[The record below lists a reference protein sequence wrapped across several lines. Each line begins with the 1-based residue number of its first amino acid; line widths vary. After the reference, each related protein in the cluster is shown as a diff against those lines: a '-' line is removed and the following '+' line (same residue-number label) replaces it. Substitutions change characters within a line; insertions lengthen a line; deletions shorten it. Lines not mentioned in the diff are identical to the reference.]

1 MSTDVT
7 AKTPAPAPPGK
18 SGGTAGDGLLQLIM
32 DGMRRNMRQYGML
45 IALGLIVVLFAVWT
59 DGDLLLPRNVSN
71 LVLQN
76 SYILILAIG
85 MMLVI
90 IAGHI
95 DLSVGSLTAFIGSMA
110 AVFMVRND
118 LPWPVAVILCLAM
131 GALAGAAQGFFI
143 AYGGIPSFIVTLAG
157 MLIFRGLTEIF
168 LEGQTLGPFPEGLQ
182 KVANGFLPEVGP
194 NTNYHNL
201 TLLLGFAMI
210 AFVVFQEFRDR
221 RRQQEFS
228 LDVPPFNLFLLKL
241 VALGAAILTLTMLLA
256 SYKGAPI
263 VLLILGV
270 LLVGFGY
277 VMRNAIIGRHIYA
290 IGGNLPAAKLSGVKD
305 KKVTFLVFLN
315 MGMLAALAGLVF
327 AARFN
332 AASPKAGLN
341 FELEAIAASFIG
353 GASMS
358 GGVGTVLGAIIG
370 GLVLGVLNNGM
381 NLVGI
386 GTDWQQVIKGLVLL
400 AAVGFDV
407 WNKRKVG
414 SYDRA
419 GPRQTGGARFFPSS
433 SQQFSHY

>member
-18 SGGTAGDGLLQLIM
+18 SGPAAGEGLLQLIL

-45 IALGLIVVLFAVWT
+45 FALGLIVVLFAVWT

-85 MMLVI
+85 MMLII

-95 DLSVGSLTAFIGSMA
+95 DLSVGSLTAFVGAIG
-110 AVFMVRND
+110 AVLMVNHD
-118 LPWPVAVILCLAM
+118 ISWPLALVLCLAI
-131 GALAGAAQGFFI
+131 GAAAGAAQGFLI
-143 AYGGIPSFIVTLAG
+143 AYLGIPSFIVTLAG
-157 MLIFRGLTEIF
+157 MLTFRGLTEIF
-168 LEGQTLGPFPEGLQ
+168 LKGQTIGPFPEGLQ
-182 KVANGFLPEVGP
+182 KVANSFLPAVGP

-201 TLLLGFAMI
+201 TLLLGIALI
-210 AFVVFQEFRDR
+210 AFVVFQEVRDR
-221 RRQQEFS
+221 KRQQEFS
-228 LDVPPFNLFLLKL
+228 LGVLPRNLFLLKL
-241 VALGAAILTLTMLLA
+241 VALIAAVLTVTMLLA
-256 SYKGAPI
+256 SYKGAPV

-270 LLVGFGY
+270 LVAGFGY
-277 VMRNAIIGRHIYA
+277 LMRNAVIGRHIYA

-386 GTDWQQVIKGLVLL
+386 GSDWQQVIKGLVLL

-414 SYDRA
+414 S
-419 GPRQTGGARFFPSS
+419 
-433 SQQFSHY
+433 

>member
-7 AKTPAPAPPGK
+7 AKTPAPAPGK
-18 SGGTAGDGLLQLIM
+18 SGGGAAGGGLLQLVLN
-32 DGMRRNMRQYGML
+32 GLRSNMRQYGML
-45 IALGLIVVLFAVWT
+45 IALGLIVALFAVWT

-76 SYILILAIG
+76 SYVLILAIG

-95 DLSVGSLTAFIGSMA
+95 DLSVGSLTAFVGAFA
-110 AVFMVRND
+110 AVLTVQHD
-118 LPWPVAVILCLAM
+118 VAWPVAVVLCLLV
-131 GALAGAAQGFFI
+131 GAVAGSVQGFFI
-143 AYGGIPSFIVTLAG
+143 AYLGIPSFIVTLAG
-157 MLIFRGLTEIF
+157 MLIFRGMTEIL
-168 LEGQTLGPFPEGLQ
+168 LEGQTLGPFPDGLQ
-182 KVANGFLPEVGP
+182 KIGNGFLPETGP
-194 NTNYHNL
+194 ETNYHNL
-201 TLLLGFAMI
+201 TLLLGLALIVFA
-210 AFVVFQEFRDR
+210 VFQEVRDR
-221 RRQQEFS
+221 RRQKEFS
-228 LDVPPFNLFLLKL
+228 LDVVPRNLFLLKL
-241 VALGAAILTLTMLLA
+241 VLIVAAILVVTMLLA

-270 LLVGFGY
+270 LVVGYGY
-277 VMRNAIIGRHIYA
+277 VMRNAVFGRHIYA
-290 IGGNLPAAKLSGVKD
+290 IGGNLPAAKLSGVRD

-315 MGMLAALAGLVF
+315 MGALAALAGLAI
-327 AARFN
+327 AARLN

-341 FELEAIAASFIG
+341 YELEAIASAFIG

-381 NLVGI
+381 NLLSVGS
-386 GTDWQQVIKGLVLL
+386 DWQQVIKGLALL

-414 SYDRA
+414 S
-419 GPRQTGGARFFPSS
+419 
-433 SQQFSHY
+433 

>member
-1 MSTDVT
+1 MSTDLT
-7 AKTPAPAPPGK
+7 AKTPAPAPPGSK
-18 SGGTAGDGLLQLIM
+18 GPASGGGLLQLM
-32 DGMRRNMRQYGML
+32 LDGMRRNMRQYGML
-45 IALGLIVVLFAVWT
+45 MALGLIVVLFAVWS

-95 DLSVGSLTAFIGSMA
+95 DLSVGSLTAFVGATA
-110 AVFMVRND
+110 AVLMVRND
-118 LPWPVAVILCLAM
+118 LPWPVAVILCLAI
-131 GALAGAAQGFFI
+131 GAAAGSVQGFFI
-143 AYGGIPSFIVTLAG
+143 AYLGIPSFIVTLAG
-157 MLIFRGLTEIF
+157 MLLFRGLTEIF
-168 LEGQTLGPFPEGLQ
+168 LKGQTLGPFPKDLQ
-182 KVANGFLPEVGP
+182 KIANGFLPEVGP

-201 TLLLGFAMI
+201 TLLLGFALI
-210 AFVVFQEFRDR
+210 AFVVYQEVRDR
-221 RRQQEFS
+221 KRQQEFS
-228 LDVPPFNLFLLKL
+228 LDVPPAKLFLLKL
-241 VALGAAILTLTMLLA
+241 VALVAAILVVTLLLA

-270 LLVGFGY
+270 LVVGFGY
-277 VMRNAIIGRHIYA
+277 LMRNAIIGRHIYA

-386 GTDWQQVIKGLVLL
+386 GTDWQQVIKGAVLL

-407 WNKRKVG
+407 WNKRRVG
-414 SYDRA
+414 S
-419 GPRQTGGARFFPSS
+419 
-433 SQQFSHY
+433 

>member
-7 AKTPAPAPPGK
+7 AKSPAPAPAGK
-18 SGGTAGDGLLQLIM
+18 GGPAGGDGLLQLM
-32 DGMRRNMRQYGML
+32 LDGMRRNMRQYGML
-45 IALGLIVVLFAVWT
+45 FALGLIVVLFAVWT
-59 DGDLLLPRNVSN
+59 GGDLLLPRNVSN

-95 DLSVGSLTAFIGSMA
+95 DLSVGSLTAFVGSMA
-110 AVFMVRND
+110 AVFMVKHD

-131 GALAGAAQGFFI
+131 GALAGAVQGFFI

-194 NTNYHNL
+194 ETNYHNL
-201 TLLLGFAMI
+201 TLLLGFALI
-210 AFVVFQEFRDR
+210 AFVLYQEWRDR
-221 RRQQEFS
+221 KRQQEFA
-228 LDVPPFNLFLLKL
+228 LDVLPVKLWALKL
-241 VALGAAILTLTMLLA
+241 VALVAAVLVVTLLLA

-263 VLLILGV
+263 VLLVLGV

-414 SYDRA
+414 S
-419 GPRQTGGARFFPSS
+419 
-433 SQQFSHY
+433 

>member
-18 SGGTAGDGLLQLIM
+18 EGSASGGGLLALM
-32 DGMRRNMRQYGML
+32 LDGMRRNMRQYGML
-45 IALGLIVVLFAVWT
+45 MALGLIVVLFAVWS

-95 DLSVGSLTAFIGSMA
+95 DLSVGSLTAFVGATA
-110 AVFMVRND
+110 AVLMVNHD
-118 LPWPVAVILCLAM
+118 LAWPLAVILCLAI
-131 GALAGAAQGFFI
+131 GAAAGAVQGFFI
-143 AYGGIPSFIVTLAG
+143 AYLGIPSFIVTLAG
-157 MLIFRGLTEIF
+157 MLLFRGLTEIF
-168 LEGQTLGPFPEGLQ
+168 LKGQTLGPFPKDLQ
-182 KVANGFLPEVGP
+182 KIANGFLPEVGP

-201 TLLLGFAMI
+201 TLLLGIALI
-210 AFVVFQEFRDR
+210 AFVVYQEVRDR
-221 RRQQEFS
+221 KRQQEFS
-228 LDVPPFNLFLLKL
+228 LDVPPVKLFLLKL
-241 VALGAAILTLTMLLA
+241 VALVAAILVVTLLLA

-270 LLVGFGY
+270 LVVGFGY
-277 VMRNAIIGRHIYA
+277 LMRNAIIGRHIYA

-407 WNKRKVG
+407 WNKRRVG
-414 SYDRA
+414 S
-419 GPRQTGGARFFPSS
+419 
-433 SQQFSHY
+433 

>member
-1 MSTDVT
+1 MSTDV
-7 AKTPAPAPPGK
+7 KDRTPAPSAPPG
-18 SGGTAGDGLLQLIM
+18 GGASSGDGLLRLVL
-32 DGMRRNMRQYGML
+32 DGIRSNMRQYGML
-45 IALGLIVVLFAVWT
+45 MALGLIVVLFAVWS

-95 DLSVGSLTAFIGSMA
+95 DLSVGSLTAFIGAMA
-110 AVFMVRND
+110 AVLMVEHQMS
-118 LPWPVAVILCLAM
+118 WPLAVVLCLAI
-131 GALAGAAQGFFI
+131 GAVAGAVQGFFI
-143 AYGGIPSFIVTLAG
+143 AYLGIPSFIVTLAG
-157 MLIFRGLTEIF
+157 MLLFRGLTEIV
-168 LEGQTLGPFPEGLQ
+168 LKGQTLGPFPKGLQ

-201 TLLLGFAMI
+201 TLLLGI
-210 AFVVFQEFRDR
+210 ALIVFVVLQEFRDR
-221 RRQQEFS
+221 RRQQEFA
-228 LDVPPFNLFLLKL
+228 LDVPPLKLFLLKL
-241 VALGAAILTLTMLLA
+241 VALVAAVLVVTLLLA
-256 SYKGAPI
+256 SYKGAPV

-270 LLVGFGY
+270 LVVGFGY

-414 SYDRA
+414 S
-419 GPRQTGGARFFPSS
+419 
-433 SQQFSHY
+433 

>member
-18 SGGTAGDGLLQLIM
+18 SGSASGENLLQLM
-32 DGMRRNMRQYGML
+32 LDGLRRNMRQYGML
-45 IALGLIVVLFAVWT
+45 IALGLIVALFAVWT

-76 SYILILAIG
+76 SYVLILAIG

-95 DLSVGSLTAFIGSMA
+95 DLSVGSVTAFVGAFA
-110 AVFMVRND
+110 AVLTVQHD
-118 LPWPVAVILCLAM
+118 VAWPLAVVLCLVV
-131 GALAGAAQGFFI
+131 GAGAGAAQGFLI
-143 AYGGIPSFIVTLAG
+143 AYLGIPSFIVTLAG
-157 MLIFRGLTEIF
+157 MLVFRGFTEIL
-168 LEGQTLGPFPEGLQ
+168 LEGQTLGPFPSGLQ
-182 KVANGFLPEVGP
+182 KIGNGFLPETGP
-194 NTNYHNL
+194 ETNYHNI
-201 TLLLGFAMI
+201 TLLLGLALI
-210 AFVVFQEFRDR
+210 VFVVVQEVRDR
-221 RRQQEFS
+221 KRQQEFS
-228 LDVPPFNLFLLKL
+228 LDVLPRNIFLLKL
-241 VALGAAILTLTMLLA
+241 VSIVAAILVVTMLLA

-263 VLLILGV
+263 VLLILGG
-270 LLVGFGY
+270 LVVGY
-277 VMRNAIIGRHIYA
+277 GYLMRNSIFGRHIYA

-315 MGMLAALAGLVF
+315 MGALAALAGLAI
-327 AARFN
+327 AARLN

-341 FELEAIAASFIG
+341 YELEAIASAFIG

-381 NLVGI
+381 NLLSVGS
-386 GTDWQQVIKGLVLL
+386 DWQQVIKGLALL

-407 WNKRKVG
+407 WNKRKSG
-414 SYDRA
+414 S
-419 GPRQTGGARFFPSS
+419 
-433 SQQFSHY
+433 

>member
-7 AKTPAPAPPGK
+7 AKTPAPAPTGK
-18 SGGTAGDGLLQLIM
+18 GGEGTGLLQLM
-32 DGMRRNMRQYGML
+32 TDGMRRNMRQYGML
-45 IALGLIVVLFAVWT
+45 FALGLIVVLFAVWT

-95 DLSVGSLTAFIGSMA
+95 DLSVGSLTAFVGSMA
-110 AVFMVRND
+110 AVFMVKHD
-118 LPWPVAVILCLAM
+118 IPWLLAVVLCLAV
-131 GALAGAAQGFFI
+131 GAVAGAIQGFFI

-194 NTNYHNL
+194 KTNYHNL

-210 AFVVFQEFRDR
+210 AFVIFQEVRDR
-221 RRQQEFS
+221 KRQQEFN
-228 LDVPPFNLFLLKL
+228 LDVPPAKLFLLKL

-414 SYDRA
+414 S
-419 GPRQTGGARFFPSS
+419 
-433 SQQFSHY
+433 

>member
-7 AKTPAPAPPGK
+7 AKSPAPAPPGK
-18 SGGTAGDGLLQLIM
+18 SGGAAGGGLLQLM
-32 DGMRRNMRQYGML
+32 LDGLRRNMRQYGML
-45 IALGLIVVLFAVWT
+45 IALGLIVALFAVWT

-95 DLSVGSLTAFIGSMA
+95 DLSVGSLTAFVGAFA
-110 AVFMVRND
+110 AVLTVQHD
-118 LPWPVAVILCLAM
+118 VSWPVAVVLCLLV
-131 GALAGAAQGFFI
+131 GAVAGSIQGFFI
-143 AYGGIPSFIVTLAG
+143 AYLGIPSFIVTLAG
-157 MLIFRGLTEIF
+157 MLTFRGVTEIL

-182 KVANGFLPEVGP
+182 KIGNGFLPETGP
-194 NTNYHNL
+194 ETNYHNL
-201 TLLLGFAMI
+201 TLLLGI
-210 AFVVFQEFRDR
+210 VLIVFVVLQEVRDR
-221 RRQQEFS
+221 KRQREFS
-228 LDVPPFNLFLLKL
+228 LDVLPNNIFVLKL
-241 VALGAAILTLTMLLA
+241 VAIVSALLVVTMLLA

-263 VLLILGV
+263 VLIILGV
-270 LLVGFGY
+270 LVVGYGY
-277 VMRNAIIGRHIYA
+277 IMRNSIFGRHIYA

-305 KKVTFLVFLN
+305 KKVTFYVFLN
-315 MGMLAALAGLVF
+315 MGVLAALAGLVV
-327 AARFN
+327 AARLN

-341 FELEAIAASFIG
+341 YELEAIASAFIG

-381 NLVGI
+381 NLLSV
-386 GTDWQQVIKGLVLL
+386 GTDWQQVIKGLALL

-407 WNKRKVG
+407 WNKRKSG
-414 SYDRA
+414 S
-419 GPRQTGGARFFPSS
+419 
-433 SQQFSHY
+433 

>member
-7 AKTPAPAPPGK
+7 APSPAPAPPGK
-18 SGGTAGDGLLQLIM
+18 SGGPAAGTGLLRLM
-32 DGMRRNMRQYGML
+32 LDGMRRNMRQYGML
-45 IALGLIVVLFAVWT
+45 LALGLIVALFAVWT
-59 DGDLLLPRNVSN
+59 GGDLLLPRNVSN

-95 DLSVGSLTAFIGSMA
+95 DLSVGSLTAFVGATA
-110 AVFMVRND
+110 AVLTVQND
-118 LPWPVAVILCLAM
+118 VSWPVAVVLCLLV
-131 GALAGAAQGFFI
+131 GAVAGAAQGFLI
-143 AYGGIPSFIVTLAG
+143 AYLGIPSFIVTLAG
-157 MLIFRGLTEIF
+157 MLLFRGLTEIL
-168 LEGQTLGPFPEGLQ
+168 LEGQTLGPFPDGLQ
-182 KVANGFLPEVGP
+182 KMGNGFLPEAGP

-201 TLLLGFAMI
+201 TLLLGLVLI
-210 AFVVFQEFRDR
+210 AFVVIQEVRDR

-228 LDVPPFNLFLLKL
+228 LDVLPRNVFLLKL
-241 VALGAAILTLTMLLA
+241 VSIVAAVLVVTLLLA
-256 SYKGAPI
+256 SYKGTPI

-270 LLVGFGY
+270 LVVGYGY
-277 VMRNAIIGRHIYA
+277 VMRNSVFGRHIYA

-305 KKVTFLVFLN
+305 KKVTFYVFLN
-315 MGMLAALAGLVF
+315 MGALAALAGLAI
-327 AARFN
+327 AARLN

-341 FELEAIAASFIG
+341 YELEAIASAFIG

-381 NLVGI
+381 NLLSV
-386 GTDWQQVIKGLVLL
+386 GTDWQQVIKGMALL

-407 WNKRKVG
+407 WNKRKSG
-414 SYDRA
+414 S
-419 GPRQTGGARFFPSS
+419 
-433 SQQFSHY
+433 

>member
-7 AKTPAPAPPGK
+7 AKSPAPAPAGK
-18 SGGTAGDGLLQLIM
+18 GGPAGGDGLLQLM
-32 DGMRRNMRQYGML
+32 LDGMRRNMRQYGML
-45 IALGLIVVLFAVWT
+45 FALGLIVVLFAVWT
-59 DGDLLLPRNVSN
+59 GGDLLLPRNVSN

-110 AVFMVRND
+110 AVFMVKHD
-118 LPWPVAVILCLAM
+118 LPWPVALVLCLLM
-131 GALAGAAQGFFI
+131 GAIAGAVQGFFI

-182 KVANGFLPEVGP
+182 KVANGFMPEVGP
-194 NTNYHNL
+194 DTNYHNL
-201 TLLLGFAMI
+201 TLLLGIALI
-210 AFVVFQEFRDR
+210 AFVVFQELRDR
-221 RRQQEFS
+221 KRQQEFD
-228 LDVPPFNLFLLKL
+228 LDVLPAKLFGLKL
-241 VALGAAILTLTMLLA
+241 VALAAAVLVVTMLLA

-263 VLLILGV
+263 VLLVLGV

-290 IGGNLPAAKLSGVKD
+290 IGGNLPAAKLSGVRD
-305 KKVTFLVFLN
+305 KKVTFLVFVN

-414 SYDRA
+414 S
-419 GPRQTGGARFFPSS
+419 
-433 SQQFSHY
+433 

>member
-7 AKTPAPAPPGK
+7 ARTPAPAPPGR
-18 SGGTAGDGLLQLIM
+18 GGSASDDSLLQLILG
-32 DGMRRNMRQYGML
+32 GMRRNMRQYGML
-45 IALGLIVVLFAVWT
+45 MALGLIVVLFAVWSN
-59 DGDLLLPRNVSN
+59 GDLLLPRNVSN

-95 DLSVGSLTAFIGSMA
+95 DLSVGSLTAFIGAMA
-110 AVFMVRND
+110 AVLMVEHH
-118 LPWPVAVILCLAM
+118 LPWPLAVVLCLAI
-131 GALAGAAQGFFI
+131 GAVAGAVQGFFI
-143 AYGGIPSFIVTLAG
+143 AYLGIPSFIVTLAG
-157 MLIFRGLTEIF
+157 MLLFRGLTEIF
-168 LEGQTLGPFPEGLQ
+168 LKGQTLGPFPKGMQ
-182 KVANGFLPEVGP
+182 KIANGFLPEVGP
-194 NTNYHNL
+194 TTNYHNL
-201 TLLLGFAMI
+201 TLLLGLALI
-210 AFVVFQEFRDR
+210 VFVVFQEVRDR
-221 RRQQEFS
+221 KRQQEFA
-228 LDVPPFNLFLLKL
+228 LDVPPAKLFLLKL
-241 VALGAAILTLTMLLA
+241 VALVSAVLTVTLLLA
-256 SYKGAPI
+256 SYKGAPV
-263 VLLILGV
+263 VLLILGGLV
-270 LLVGFGY
+270 VGFGY
-277 VMRNAIIGRHIYA
+277 LMRNAIIGRHIYA
-290 IGGNLPAAKLSGVKD
+290 IGGNLPAAKLSGVRD

-370 GLVLGVLNNGM
+370 GVVLGVLNNGM

-386 GTDWQQVIKGLVLL
+386 GTDYQQVIKGFVLL

-414 SYDRA
+414 S
-419 GPRQTGGARFFPSS
+419 
-433 SQQFSHY
+433 

>member
-18 SGGTAGDGLLQLIM
+18 SGSAAGGEGLLQLLL

-45 IALGLIVVLFAVWT
+45 FALGLIVVLFAVWT
-59 DGDLLLPRNVSN
+59 NGDLLLPRNVSN

-95 DLSVGSLTAFIGSMA
+95 DLSVGSLTAFVGAIG
-110 AVFMVRND
+110 AVLMVNHN
-118 LPWPVAVILCLAM
+118 LSWPLALVLCLAI
-131 GALAGAAQGFFI
+131 GAAAGAAQGFLI
-143 AYGGIPSFIVTLAG
+143 AYLGIPSFIVTLAG
-157 MLIFRGLTEIF
+157 MLTFRGLTEIF
-168 LEGQTLGPFPEGLQ
+168 LKGQTIGPFPEGLQ
-182 KVANGFLPEVGP
+182 KVANSFLPEVGP
-194 NTNYHNL
+194 DTNYHNL
-201 TLLLGFAMI
+201 TLLLGIALI
-210 AFVVFQEFRDR
+210 AFVVFQEVRDR
-221 RRQQEFS
+221 KRQQEFS
-228 LDVPPFNLFLLKL
+228 LGVLPRNLFLLKL
-241 VALGAAILTLTMLLA
+241 VALIAAVLTVTMLLA
-256 SYKGAPI
+256 SYKGAPV

-270 LLVGFGY
+270 LVAGFGY
-277 VMRNAIIGRHIYA
+277 LMRNAVIGRHIYA

-386 GTDWQQVIKGLVLL
+386 GSDWQQVIKGLVLL

-414 SYDRA
+414 S
-419 GPRQTGGARFFPSS
+419 
-433 SQQFSHY
+433 